1 MRAEEAQGLV
11 RAVWVHGLGDVR
23 VRVGAGE
30 VLRLRHVVGGPW
42 GRSVRTRRAFNGQ
55 HTFDQLGFE
64 RGGINV
70 VSGGLGAVGRNG
82 DEVRRDAGERED
94 SLEGGSMCVEAGDGE
109 SEARMGEVRRMER
122 EALEARIGRGGYVVG
137 AMWDEGNA
145 VHAMRRFGGTTLAW
159 RFGDG

>member
-1 MRAEEAQGLV
+1 MG
-11 RAVWVHGLGDVR
+11 
-23 VRVGAGE
+23 
-30 VLRLRHVVGGPW
+30 
-42 GRSVRTRRAFNGQ
+42 T
-55 HTFDQLGFE
+55 
-64 RGGINV
+64 GGI
-70 VSGGLGAVGRNG
+70 GAEGRNG
-82 DEVRRDAGERED
+82 DEVRREAGARED

>member
-1 MRAEEAQGLV
+1 MLFSSTGSSSPSRAIYAIY
-11 RAVWVHGLGDVR
+11 
-23 VRVGAGE
+23 
-30 VLRLRHVVGGPW
+30 VV
-42 GRSVRTRRAFNGQ
+42 T
-55 HTFDQLGFE
+55 
-64 RGGINV
+64 
-70 VSGGLGAVGRNG
+70 GGLGAVGRNG
-82 DEVRRDAGERED
+82 GEVRREAGERED

-122 EALEARIGRGGYVVG
+122 EALEALIGRGGYVVG